1 MELSVHRVHARTKLI
16 VKYGWF
22 QATAWSTWYLHSCGI
37 LHSMATDV
45 AGQPIGPIFKGQAVQ
60 EDGTYRLSQK
70 VSNKLAF
77 IYAA

>member
-22 QATAWSTWYLHSCGI
+22 QATAGSKWDLHSSGI
-37 LHSMATDV
+37 LHSMTTDV
-45 AGQPIGPIFKGQAVQ
+45 AGQPIGPIFKRQAAQ